1 MTISTSS
8 KRFSTG
14 FSLPFFKKEP
24 INPYMAISIFQGLLS
39 RMVALP
45 IPTLCVMKGHSYAG
59 GLIFSMCHDFRIMKA
74 QSGKLCLS
82 ELNVGLTLPP
92 AYMTL
97 LAELMPKQILREMS
111 LGRAI
116 DTQEA
121 LKKRVVTA
129 LF

>member
-1 MTISTSS
+1 
-8 KRFSTG
+8 
-14 FSLPFFKKEP
+14 
-24 INPYMAISIFQGLLS
+24 
-39 RMVALP
+39 MVALP

-59 GLIFSMCHDFRIMKA
+59 GLIFAMCHDFRIMKA

-97 LAELMPKQILREMS
+97 LAELMPKQILREMA

-121 LKKRVVTA
+121 L
-129 LF
+129 